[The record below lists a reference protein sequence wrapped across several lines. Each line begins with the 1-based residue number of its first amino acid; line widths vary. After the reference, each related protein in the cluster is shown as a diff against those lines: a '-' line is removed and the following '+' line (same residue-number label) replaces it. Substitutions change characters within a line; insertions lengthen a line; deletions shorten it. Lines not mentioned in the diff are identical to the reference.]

1 MRPEQGIRPEAETHA
16 EQNEAAADSSDS
28 LVTLEQVR
36 AWILRYADR
45 IDECAATLTEL
56 DAAIGDADH
65 GANMLRGMQRVRQR
79 LLETQSGDAAHEAP
93 ADIGSLLRTVAM
105 TLISSVGGAAG
116 PLYGAFFLRAA
127 RDPAGVNAGGMGN
140 AGGTAEAAAPVAAV
154 RTLTLAQLAQLFQAG
169 VEGVEQRGKARPD
182 EKTMLDALAPAAAA
196 LTQAAN
202 EQRPLAEA
210 LQLALAAAEAG
221 MRHTIELEATKG
233 RASYLGPRSIGHQD
247 PGATSSYYL
256 VESLVWAVAPH
267 DAAHAA

>member
-1 MRPEQGIRPEAETHA
+1 MRAEQSMRPETDVHP
-16 EQNEAAADSSDS
+16 EAAAE
-28 LVTLEQVR
+28 VTLEQLR
-36 AWILRYADR
+36 AWLLRYADR
-45 IDECAATLTEL
+45 IDESASILTEL

-79 LLETQSGDAAHEAP
+79 LLETHSGDTPHEAP
-93 ADIGSLLRTVAM
+93 ADIGTLLRTVAM

-127 RDPAGVNAGGMGN
+127 RDPAGSAGS
-140 AGGTAEAAAPVAAV
+140 AEAAAPVVAA
-154 RTLTLAQLAQLFQAG
+154 RTLTLPQLAQMFQAG

-182 EKTMLDALAPAAAA
+182 EKTMLDTLAPAAAA
-196 LTQAAN
+196 LSQAAN

-210 LQLALAAAEAG
+210 LQLTLAAAEAG
-221 MRHTIELEATKG
+221 MRHTVELEATKG

-256 VESLVWAVAPH
+256 VESLVWAVAPPP
-267 DAAHAA
+267 DAAPAA